1 LQREQVIQWRP
12 RHGGSNARRAENVNM
27 RCHVGERKKK
37 EKEKKKGDKHIAA
50 HLSGIRAR
58 ARVCI
63 AFASSF
69 INLWS
74 MRPWRASHI

>member
-1 LQREQVIQWRP
+1 
-12 RHGGSNARRAENVNM
+12 M
-27 RCHVGERKKK
+27 HVAPKMSTCAATSVRGKKK